1 MKKRKLRGL
10 FLAVSLLAALAG
22 CAPSEGKE
30 ESPSPAPVESASPAP
45 AQSAGPTLTV
55 GEQTLSA
62 ALFESPL
69 GYTLLYPEGEVAVRE
84 WDGGETFEVTAAP
97 GTYLAVSVLDVPNI
111 DQAVSVV
118 QFENA
123 VEDEPRGIL
132 FGSGGYAGTR
142 LTQQSG
148 ELSTEYLLFQM
159 DGGVCLVERALFGA
173 AGQAQGPL
181 LQAMLDSFTLRSVTD
196 I

>member
-10 FLAVSLLAALAG
+10 FLAVSLLAVLAG
-22 CAPSEGKE
+22 CAPPGEKE
-30 ESPSPAPVESASPAP
+30 ESPSPTPESVSSAP

-55 GEQTLSA
+55 EEEALPA
-62 ALFESPL
+62 ALFESSL
-69 GYTLLYPEGEVAVRE
+69 GYTLLYPEEKVAVRE

-142 LTQQSG
+142 LTHQSG

-159 DGGVCLVERALFGA
+159 DGGVCLVERSLFGA

-181 LQAMLDSFTLRSVTD
+181 LQAMLDSFTLCPGEA
-196 I
+196 